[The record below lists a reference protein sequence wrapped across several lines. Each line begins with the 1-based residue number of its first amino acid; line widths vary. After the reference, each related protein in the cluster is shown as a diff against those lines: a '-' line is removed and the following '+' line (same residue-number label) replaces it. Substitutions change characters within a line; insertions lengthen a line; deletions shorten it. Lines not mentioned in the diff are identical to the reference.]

1 MANSYKLPYDPSVL
15 NWSGV
20 DDNIYTRNGGSNQK
34 YLEKRIASLENA
46 EDCIVLS
53 SGVAALSGLFFSLLE
68 TGDHVIFSNV
78 TYIAVYRLLN
88 ELFNKKFKVET
99 TIVDTSDIANLKSA
113 IKDNTKLFILKL
125 LGNPTFI

>member
-1 MANSYKLPYDPSVL
+1 MANSYKLPHDPSVL

-88 ELFNKKFKVET
+88 ELFNKK
-99 TIVDTSDIANLKSA
+99 NLK
-113 IKDNTKLFILKL
+113 LKL
-125 LGNPTFI
+125 LL

>member
-1 MANSYKLPYDPSVL
+1 MANSYKLPHDPSVL

-53 SGVAALSGLFFSLLE
+53 SGVAALSGLFFFSFRNWRSCDIFKCYIYRSLQ
-68 TGDHVIFSNV
+68 
-78 TYIAVYRLLN
+78 A
-88 ELFNKKFKVET
+88 FK
-99 TIVDTSDIANLKSA
+99 
-113 IKDNTKLFILKL
+113 
-125 LGNPTFI
+125 